1 MNDIK
6 IIIAKQKEINDL
18 SQLYLNA
25 LIEVDKMR
33 DNNNLL
39 KLKLDSAVDAKN
51 DAEAEL
57 ITSNNNNNPLE
68 NNDKFVWVYKTDDGD
83 TVHYFK
89 TEMAADDWW
98 EGQRCDAVE
107 EVWDLDGAIEKVA
120 IFDKEGFDNGS
131 KVNYNYNCIGCKRPS
146 KGYPDD
152 GVIDCSHADMGCTEN
167 LYGRWTCEGCY
178 GKKIIKK

>member
-18 SQLYLNA
+18 SELYLNA
-25 LIEVDKMR
+25 LIEIDKLR

-39 KLKLDSAVDAKN
+39 KLKLDDKN
-51 DAEAEL
+51 EAEDEL
-57 ITSNNNNNPLE
+57 ID
-68 NNDKFVWVYKTDDGD
+68 ND
-83 TVHYFK
+83 
-89 TEMAADDWW
+89 
-98 EGQRCDAVE
+98 
-107 EVWDLDGAIEKVA
+107 
-120 IFDKEGFDNGS
+120 
-131 KVNYNYNCIGCKRPS
+131 NYNYNCIGCKRPS

-178 GKKIIKK
+178 GKKIIKREGW